1 MTGILVV
8 DDSPFIRKA
17 ITRIFSGQPEMQ
29 VVGTAQSGEEALERI
44 PAMQPQVVTLD
55 VEMPGMGGLT
65 TLREIQRRYPG
76 LPVIM
81 LSAHTKEG
89 ADTTLDAISAGA
101 VDFIDKSR
109 LNVMDFDCLSSEL
122 VAKIEVWKQ
131 APHAYSWDRGRALP
145 PPQDLLGGTD
155 PVTRLR
161 WSSYDLCVIGASTG
175 GPPALQQIVSHL
187 PADFPL
193 PIAVVQHMPV
203 GFTRAFA
210 ERLNSVGQVRVKEAG
225 DTNLLQPGQVLLACA
240 GSHLMVEPDLTAHL
254 SLDPMSAAHIPSVD
268 VLMESANR
276 ARPGRVVGILLTGMG
291 DDGAAGMLAI
301 RQSGGLTLAENEA
314 SCVVYGMPRAA
325 HKRDAVSLMLSL
337 REICQLFATRSD
349 DP

>member
-1 MTGILVV
+1 MTRILVV

-17 ITRIFSGQPEMQ
+17 ITRIFSGQPDMQ
-29 VVGTAQSGEEALERI
+29 VVGTAQSGEEALERL
-44 PAMQPQVVTLD
+44 PATRPHVVTLD
-55 VEMPGMGGLT
+55 VEMPGMGGLA

-81 LSAHTKEG
+81 LSAHTQEG
-89 ADTTLDAISAGA
+89 AETTLDAISAGA

-109 LNVMDFDCLSSEL
+109 LNVMDFDRLSHEL

-131 APHAYSWDRGRALP
+131 APHAYSWERARAATPRPRAL
-145 PPQDLLGGTD
+145 QGGASIPD
-155 PVTRLR
+155 VC

-175 GPPALQQIVSHL
+175 GPPALQQIVSHV
-187 PADFPL
+187 PQDFPL

-203 GFTRAFA
+203 GFTRPFA
-210 ERLNSVGQVRVKEAG
+210 ERLNSVGHIRVKEAS
-225 DTNLLQPGQVLLACA
+225 DCNTLQPGHMLLASA
-240 GSHLMVEPDLTAHL
+240 GAHLIIEPDLTAHL
-254 SLDPMSAAHIPSVD
+254 SLDPMTAVHIPSVD
-268 VLMESANR
+268 VLMASANR

-291 DDGAAGMLAI
+291 DDGAEGMLAI
-301 RQSGGLTLAENEA
+301 HASGGLTLAESEA

-325 HKRDAVSLMLSL
+325 HKRGAVSHMLSL
-337 REICQLFATRSD
+337 PEICQLFAARSD